1 MMEYG
6 PPPLFRQGVPARV
19 RFILF
24 VLAALVMILV
34 DGRLRALDSFRSTV
48 VSFTAP
54 LTELIALPGQML
66 GQGAGYFV
74 SKKTLK
80 AENDRLSEENQ
91 LLQLKA
97 ARYEELELENTRLR
111 ALVEAVP
118 RSGSRVVTGEVLGRV
133 ADSFTRRIQINL
145 GESAGIQVGMPVI
158 GAMGALGQVSRVVA
172 HLSEITL
179 VTDHNQQISVMNE
192 RTGERYIASGTG
204 EELLDVLFVAPGADV
219 EPGDRLVTTGLDR
232 LFPPNITV
240 GTVRDTAYQPGET
253 YKRVSATPSV
263 DLSDLRFATVI
274 LVDPNPTAAL
284 EKPEETTIRRRAPR

>member
-1 MMEYG
+1 
-6 PPPLFRQGVPARV
+6 
-19 RFILF
+19 
-24 VLAALVMILV
+24 MILV

-48 VSFTAP
+48 VSVTAP

-97 ARYEELELENTRLR
+97 ARFEELELENTRLR

-118 RSGSRVVTGEVLGRV
+118 RSGNRVVTGEVLGRV

-145 GESAGIQVGMPVI
+145 GENAGIQIGMPVI

-219 EPGDRLVTTGLDR
+219 QPGDRLVTTGLDR

-240 GTVRDTAYQPGET
+240 GTVHDTSYQPGET
-253 YKRVSATPSV
+253 YKRVSALPSV

-274 LVDPNPTAAL
+274 LVDSNPTAAL
-284 EKPEETTIRRRAPR
+284 EKPEETAIRRRAPR